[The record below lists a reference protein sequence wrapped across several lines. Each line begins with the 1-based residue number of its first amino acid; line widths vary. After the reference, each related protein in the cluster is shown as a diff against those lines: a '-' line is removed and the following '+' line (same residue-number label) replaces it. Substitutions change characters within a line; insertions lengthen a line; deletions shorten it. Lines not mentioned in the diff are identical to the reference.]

1 MLFGGHLE
9 FFKYQACGNDYVY
22 IDCFEK
28 NIENPR
34 ELAKKVSNRNF
45 GIGSD
50 GLILIMPSEKAD
62 AKMRI
67 FNSDG
72 SEAEMCGN
80 GIRCVGKYI
89 FDNKKNSQKNIARIE
104 TLAGTRTLE
113 LIESSEKISKIKV
126 HMGSPEFLNSFFID
140 EITDISN
147 ESGIYLSIGN
157 PHFVIFCECYIDK
170 IDIENIGKK
179 IQNSRYFKN
188 GVNIEFVNIKSKN
201 NIKIRV
207 FERGSCETLA
217 CGTGA
222 CAAAVSAISKKYCNE
237 KITVDLEGG
246 KLEVE
251 FNDNSV
257 YMTGEAIKVFKG
269 EYYD

>member
-1 MLFGGHLE
+1 LE

-28 NIENPR
+28 NVENPS
-34 ELAKKVSNRNF
+34 ELARKVSDRHF
-45 GIGSD
+45 GVGSD
-50 GLILIMPSEKAD
+50 GLILILPSLKAD

-67 FNSDG
+67 FNADG

-89 FDNKKNSQKNIARIE
+89 FDNKRNLQENIAKIE
-104 TLAGTRTLE
+104 TMAGVKTLE
-113 LIESSEKISKIKV
+113 LIESSEKTSKIKV
-126 HMGSPEFLNSFFID
+126 HMGSTEFID
-140 EITDISN
+140 NFYLEEIPKNISN

-157 PHFVIFCECYIDK
+157 PHFVIFCEDDINE

-179 IQNSRYFKN
+179 VQKSRRFKN
-188 GVNIEFVNIKSKN
+188 GVNVEFVEIESKD

-207 FERGSCETLA
+207 FERGSGETLA

-237 KITVDLEGG
+237 KVTANLKGG
-246 KLEVE
+246 KLEIE
-251 FNDNSV
+251 FDDNEV
-257 YMTGEAIKVFKG
+257 YMTGEAVKVFKG